1 MHLSTTPL
9 RYTGLSAVKR
19 FCAALMVGVLCPLQ
33 TLLAS
38 PADIY
43 MLEAPPLTMSGPVG
57 HSGILGD
64 VAQKAADLAGY
75 ELSFRSLPWNR
86 AQRTVQL
93 GENLLI
99 IPLSR
104 IPSRENTY
112 TWIVPIMTMDRA
124 FFSLD
129 KRVESMD
136 EARRTYRRI
145 AVGLGSAQEQML
157 REAGFSNE
165 QIYPL
170 KIGENPAQML
180 LLGRVDAWFNGVPE
194 TRYIWR
200 DVSNR
205 HLLMSP
211 PMMST
216 DLYLACSKTCDE
228 PMVQRLQSAVERLR
242 TDGTVQRIIDSYL
255 HDLPGP
261 QARHQP

>member
-1 MHLSTTPL
+1 MHLSTNSL
-9 RYTGLSAVKR
+9 RYTGLRALKR
-19 FCAALMVGVLCPLQ
+19 FCAALMVGVLYPWQ
-33 TLLAS
+33 TLLAA

-43 MLEAPPLTMSGPVG
+43 LLEAPPLTMSGPVG
-57 HSGILGD
+57 RSGILGD
-64 VAQKAADLAGY
+64 VSQKAAALAGY
-75 ELSFRSLPWNR
+75 ELNVRSMPWNR
-86 AQRTVQL
+86 AQRTVQM

-104 IPSRENTY
+104 IPSRENSY
-112 TWIVPIMTMDRA
+112 TWIVPIMTMERA

-129 KRVESMD
+129 KRVENFD
-136 EARRTYRRI
+136 EARRSYRRI

-157 REAGFSNE
+157 REQGFADE

-200 DVSNR
+200 DVSSR
-205 HLLMSP
+205 PLLMSP
-211 PMMST
+211 PMMPT
-216 DLYLACSKTCDE
+216 DLYLACSKTCAE
-228 PMVQRLQSAVERLR
+228 PMVQRLKKAVERLR
-242 TDGTVQRIIDSYL
+242 DDGSIERIIDSYL

-261 QARHQP
+261 QASRLP

>member
-1 MHLSTTPL
+1 MHLFTKPL
-9 RYTGLSAVKR
+9 RDTGLRALKQY
-19 FCAALMVGVLCPLQ
+19 CAALMVGVLCPLQ
-33 TLLAS
+33 PLLAT

-43 MLEAPPLTMSGPVG
+43 MLEAPPLTMSGPAG
-57 HSGILGD
+57 QSGILGD
-64 VAQKAADLAGY
+64 VSQKAAALAGY
-75 ELSFRSLPWNR
+75 ELNVRSLPWNR

-112 TWIVPIMTMDRA
+112 TWIVPIMSMERA

-129 KRVESMD
+129 KRVESFD

-145 AVGLGSAQEQML
+145 AVGLGSAQEQRL
-157 REAGFSNE
+157 REEGFADE

-200 DVSNR
+200 DISSR
-205 HLLMSP
+205 PLLMSP
-211 PMMST
+211 PMMQT

-242 TDGTVQRIIDSYL
+242 KDGTIQRIIDAYL

-261 QARHQP
+261 QARR

>member
-1 MHLSTTPL
+1 MYLSTTPL
-9 RYTGLSAVKR
+9 RHTGSSALKR

-33 TLLAS
+33 ALFAS

-43 MLEAPPLTMSGPVG
+43 MLEAPPLTMSGPLG
-57 HSGILGD
+57 QSGILGD
-64 VAQKAADLAGY
+64 VSQKAAALAGY
-75 ELSFRSLPWNR
+75 ELNFRSQPWNR

-104 IPSRENTY
+104 IPSRENNY
-112 TWIVPIMTMDRA
+112 TWIVPIMTMERA

-129 KRVESMD
+129 KRVESFD

-157 REAGFSNE
+157 RDAGFADE
-165 QIYPL
+165 QVYPL

-200 DVSNR
+200 DVSSR
-205 HLLMSP
+205 PLLMSP
-211 PMMST
+211 PMMQT
-216 DLYLACSKTCDE
+216 DLYLACSKICDE
-228 PMVQRLQSAVERLR
+228 SMIQRLKSAVERLR
-242 TDGTVQRIIDSYL
+242 DDGSIQRIIDTYL

-261 QARHQP
+261 QARR

>member
-1 MHLSTTPL
+1 MHLTTHSL
-9 RYTGLSAVKR
+9 RYTGLRALKR

-33 TLLAS
+33 TLLAA
-38 PADIY
+38 PTDIY

-57 HSGILGD
+57 QNGILGD
-64 VAQKAADLAGY
+64 VSQKAAALAGY
-75 ELSFRSLPWNR
+75 ELNFRSLPWNR

-104 IPSRENTY
+104 IPSRENSY

-129 KRVESMD
+129 KRVENFD

-157 REAGFSNE
+157 REQGFADD

-205 HLLMSP
+205 PLLMSP
-211 PMMST
+211 PMMQT
-216 DLYLACSKTCDE
+216 DLYLACSKTCDTSMIE
-228 PMVQRLQSAVERLR
+228 RLKSAVETLR
-242 TDGTVQRIIDSYL
+242 ANGTIERIIDTYL

-261 QARHQP
+261 QAGRQP